1 MPKRLVS
8 GIVTSDKMDK
18 TRRVEINRLV
28 QHPKYKKYIRQRT
41 VCYAHD
47 ENNESG
53 AGDRVEIIESPPL
66 SKLKRWTL
74 VRVLEKS
81 TEVDL
86 AALRAAR
93 KGASQAESEA
103 IETAHLGAS
112 TEQGDEP
119 QGAAAA
125 AGETTTDEHATDE
138 TAQPGGSES

>member
-8 GIVTSDKMDK
+8 GIVTSDKMSK

-28 QHPKYKKYIRQRT
+28 KHPKYKKYIRQRT

-47 ENNESG
+47 EENESG
-53 AGDRVEIIESPPL
+53 AGDLVEIVESEPL
-66 SKLKRWTL
+66 SKLKRWRL

-93 KGASQAESEA
+93 KGATQAEAEA
-103 IETAHLGAS
+103 IEVAH
-112 TEQGDEP
+112 
-119 QGAAAA
+119 
-125 AGETTTDEHATDE
+125 AGEES
-138 TAQPGGSES
+138 GSEGETPPGESPEGDQ

>member
-1 MPKRLVS
+1 MPKRVVS
-8 GIVTSDKMDK
+8 GIVTSDKMSK

-28 QHPKYKKYIRQRT
+28 KHPKYKKYIRQRT

-53 AGDRVEIIESPPL
+53 AGDRVEIIESEPL
-66 SKLKRWTL
+66 SKLKRWRL

-93 KGASQAESEA
+93 KGATQAESEA
-103 IETAHLGAS
+103 IEAAHV
-112 TEQGDEP
+112 
-119 QGAAAA
+119 
-125 AGETTTDEHATDE
+125 GETNPEEEAT
-138 TAQPGGSES
+138 GGDAESVPE

>member
-1 MPKRLVS
+1 MPKRVVS
-8 GIVTSDKMDK
+8 GIVTSDKMSK

-53 AGDRVEIIESPPL
+53 AGDQVEIIESEPL
-66 SKLKRWTL
+66 SKLKRWRL

-93 KGASQAESEA
+93 KGATQAESEA
-103 IETAHLGAS
+103 IEAARVGETNPEEEATG
-112 TEQGDEP
+112 
-119 QGAAAA
+119 GAA
-125 AGETTTDEHATDE
+125 
-138 TAQPGGSES
+138 ESVPE